1 MAALIQAHLRHARHY
16 LALLRRAEKLF
27 EQGGAAVPNALALID
42 AEWLNLESAYD
53 WLAAKA
59 DKDEAAAQ
67 MCGDLPN
74 AGPTILHLRLRPD
87 EIIQRAELALRAA
100 RRLGRAVSEGAALV
114 SLGRAYTNQGQP
126 DRAIQYLEEALALTR
141 RQPHQENVC
150 GVLLNLGI
158 AHYTASE
165 FIEDKAAARE
175 SLQRATSCYAE
186 AKEIAHALNDRKREA
201 LLLGSLG
208 NLYQRLDQLD
218 LAEQA
223 YREQLAIAQ
232 ERGDRR
238 NESNA
243 LLGLA
248 NVLRRIQPE
257 AAAALYQ
264 QQLGVAR
271 ELGDLHAE
279 AAALFNRGLLL
290 YDLGQEEEAIAL
302 ALTALPLFERVSP
315 KDAVKAQRALAEWQ
329 SAQDTSTF
337 RR

>member
-16 LALLRRAEKLF
+16 LAMLRSAETLF
-27 EQGGAAVPNALALID
+27 EQGGAAVPQALELVD
-42 AEWLNLESAYD
+42 KEWLNLESAYE
-53 WLAAKA
+53 WLVAQA
-59 DKDEAAAQ
+59 DKDEAVARL
-67 MCGDLPN
+67 CSDLPN
-74 AGPTILHLRLRPD
+74 TGPTILHLRLRPD
-87 EIIQRAELALRAA
+87 EIIRRAELALRAA
-100 RRLGRAVSEGAALV
+100 WRLGRTVSEGAALV
-114 SLGRAYTNQGQP
+114 SLGRAYTNKGQP
-126 DRAIQYLEEALALTR
+126 DRAIQHLEEALALTR
-141 RQPHQENVC
+141 TQPRLENVC

-165 FIEDKAAARE
+165 FTRDEPAARE
-175 SLQRATSCYAE
+175 SLQRATSCFSE

-208 NLYQRLDQLD
+208 NLYQRQNQLD
-218 LAEQA
+218 LAERA

-257 AAAALYQ
+257 AASALYQ
-264 QQLGVAR
+264 QQLGIAR

-279 AAALFNRGLLL
+279 AATLFNCGLLL
-290 YDLGQEEEAIAL
+290 YDLGQKEEAIAL
-302 ALTALPLFERVSP
+302 ARAALPLFERVSP
-315 KDAVKAQRALAEWQ
+315 KDAVKVRRALAEW
-329 SAQDTSTF
+329 
-337 RR
+337 

>member
-1 MAALIQAHLRHARHY
+1 MAALLQAHLRHARHY
-16 LALLRRAEKLF
+16 LALLRRAEELF
-27 EQGGAAVPNALALID
+27 EHGGAAIPRALALVD
-42 AEWLNLESAYD
+42 GEWLNLESAYE
-53 WLAAKA
+53 WLAAQA

-67 MCGDLPN
+67 MSSDLPN
-74 AGPTILHLRLRPD
+74 VGPTILHLRLRSD
-87 EIIQRAELALRAA
+87 EIIRRAELAMRVA
-100 RRLGRAVSEGAALV
+100 RRLGRTVSEGAALV
-114 SLGRAYTNQGQP
+114 SLGRAYTNKGQS

-141 RQPHQENVC
+141 TQPHAENVC
-150 GVLLNLGI
+150 GILLNLGI

-165 FIEDKAAARE
+165 FTRDEAAARE
-175 SLQRATSCYAE
+175 YLQRATSCFAE

-208 NLYQRLDQLD
+208 NLYQRQNQLD
-218 LAEQA
+218 LAEKA

-232 ERGDRR
+232 ARGDRR

-248 NVLRRIQPE
+248 NVLRRTRPE

-264 QQLGVAR
+264 QQLGIAR

-279 AAALFNRGLLL
+279 AAALFNCGLSL

-302 ALTALPLFERVSP
+302 ARAALPLFERVSP
-315 KDAVKAQRALAEWQ
+315 KDAVKVRRVLAEWQ
-329 SAQDTSTF
+329 SA
-337 RR
+337 

>member
-1 MAALIQAHLRHARHY
+1 MAALLQAHLRHARHY

-27 EQGGAAVPNALALID
+27 EQGGAAASQALALVD
-42 AEWLNLESAYD
+42 REWLNLEPSFE
-53 WLAAKA
+53 WLAAQA

-67 MCGDLPN
+67 MCSDLPN
-74 AGPTILHLRLRPD
+74 VGPTLLHLRLRPD
-87 EIIQRAELALRAA
+87 EIIRRAELALRAA
-100 RRLGRAVSEGAALV
+100 RRLGRTVSEGAALV

-141 RQPHQENVC
+141 TQPHRENVC

-165 FIEDKAAARE
+165 FTSDEAAARE
-175 SLQRATSCYAE
+175 SLQLAASRFAE
-186 AKEIAHALNDRKREA
+186 AKEIAHVLNDRKREA

-208 NLYQRLDQLD
+208 NLYQRQDQPE
-218 LAEQA
+218 LAERA
-223 YREQLAIAQ
+223 YREQLVISQ

-248 NVLRRIQPE
+248 NVLRRTQPE

-264 QQLGVAR
+264 QQLGIAR

-302 ALTALPLFERVSP
+302 ARAALPLFERVSP
-315 KDAVKAQRALAEWQ
+315 KDAIKVRRTLAEWQ
-329 SAQDTSTF
+329 SEQDTLSI
-337 RR
+337 